1 MNEING
7 DLLEREL
14 GTGLRLRGALQS
26 SINYYFTFR
35 QQRFEDLFADLESH
49 WVRGSLRPSG
59 AVDIEMSVSFG
70 DAIDYSHA
78 RTGSR
83 FEMSPELGLNL
94 GRHLKIN
101 FEHELTRFDVEGQR
115 LYLANVSQGHFIYQF
130 NPKLFIRTILQY
142 VDVRRNQEMYEDEI
156 DPVSERLF
164 AQILLSYKL
173 NPRTV
178 FYLGYSD
185 NRKGYQDI
193 ALTQTDRAVFLK
205 IGYAWVL

>member
-1 MNEING
+1 
-7 DLLEREL
+7 
-14 GTGLRLRGALQS
+14 
-26 SINYYFTFR
+26 
-35 QQRFEDLFADLESH
+35 
-49 WVRGSLRPSG
+49 
-59 AVDIEMSVSFG
+59 
-70 DAIDYSHA
+70 
-78 RTGSR
+78 
-83 FEMSPELGLNL
+83 MSPELGLNL

-142 VDVRRNQEMYEDEI
+142 IDVRRNQEMYEDEI
-156 DPVSERLF
+156 EPISERLF
-164 AQILLSYKL
+164 TQILLSYKL

-185 NRKGYQDI
+185 NHKGYQDI
-193 ALTQTDRAVFLK
+193 ALTQTNRAVFLK